1 MHKKKRNMLKIMTM
15 SVIFLTLAVL
25 TFFAYIYVK
34 ESPGGLADRMM
45 SKALGMQDSILRI
58 PNAST
63 PEEALEQ
70 FRGPSE
76 ATQIVHQ
83 EPVDGGMILFAQ
95 RTNSE
100 TSSNLQLE
108 YVRKNWFGW
117 KWVWGG
123 GYGTDEIDPSEFAL
137 YYMNMPKLE
146 EIKTPFPMVFGTI
159 EHPAIQRV
167 IAETEQN
174 GSINAAEAKLIKVD
188 IEEYIWFAM
197 LPVSEDAPYTIKVYD
212 EEGKQVGRKRVEMA
226 SDTGSLTLGKRPAS
240 M

>member
-1 MHKKKRNMLKIMTM
+1 MHKKKRKMIKIMIRSIT
-15 SVIFLTLAVL
+15 FLTLAVL

-63 PEEALEQ
+63 PEEAVEQ

-83 EPVDGGMILFAQ
+83 EPVDGGMILFTH
-95 RTNSE
+95 RTNTE
-100 TSSNLQLE
+100 TSSNLQRH
-108 YVRKNWFGW
+108 VC
-117 KWVWGG
+117 WV
-123 GYGTDEIDPSEFAL
+123 
-137 YYMNMPKLE
+137 N
-146 EIKTPFPMVFGTI
+146 
-159 EHPAIQRV
+159 
-167 IAETEQN
+167 
-174 GSINAAEAKLIKVD
+174 
-188 IEEYIWFAM
+188 
-197 LPVSEDAPYTIKVYD
+197 LPVSENAPYTIKVYD